1 MTAYEIIF
9 ESLQNQLNQG
19 LITYELAEEVNDL
32 AYEKY
37 VIESTAASRH
47 GVADAVYAH
56 DIGKSAARLNSFG
69 SSPTLAAKYAII
81 GHDAKKNYKNRYNI
95 DDNPSRVDSK
105 ELSIKRAKNNNDRKD
120 AIKRNILDG
129 VDYDGDREDLLRKR
143 ARRNASDTTNKKKF
157 ERNQKLNKINKSIDN
172 RLTKHGSEIRKAA
185 KERIGQ
191 VL

>member
-1 MTAYEIIF
+1 MNKYELIF
-9 ESLQNQLNQG
+9 ESLQEQLDNG

-37 VIESTAASRH
+37 VVESTAAARH
-47 GVADAVYAH
+47 GINGAAFAHNNGKAAAALHSVGASHKVATRYSID
-56 DIGKSAARLNSFG
+56 G
-69 SSPTLAAKYAII
+69 SKAKERY
-81 GHDAKKNYKNRYNI
+81 KKKYNI
-95 DDNPSRVDSK
+95 DNEPSRVDSK
-105 ELSIKRAKNNNDRKD
+105 ELIIKRAKNNNDRKD

-129 VDYDGDREDLLRKR
+129 IDYDGDREDLLRKR

-172 RLTKHGSEIRKAA
+172 RLTKRGSEIRKAA
-185 KERIGQ
+185 EERIGQ